1 MGLGLGKKNE
11 QVGIE
16 QWFAK
21 KLTERKTPTASRFT
35 CLCFSLLKIVLPFVR
50 VQPADCMFGR
60 SFYVLPGAVKSTEML
75 IRELSIDQVYM
86 DGGTTLGSRIND
98 LNR

>member
-1 MGLGLGKKNE
+1 M
-11 QVGIE
+11 GIE

-35 CLCFSLLKIVLPFVR
+35 CLCFSLSLSLKNCTTICSSAARRLYVWAVVLR
-50 VQPADCMFGR
+50 
-60 SFYVLPGAVKSTEML
+60 LPGAVKSTEML

>member
-1 MGLGLGKKNE
+1 MVCKKTNGKENTDRLTIYVPLFLSLSLSLKNCTTICSSAARRLY
-11 QVGIE
+11 V
-16 QWFAK
+16 WAV
-21 KLTERKTPTASRFT
+21 
-35 CLCFSLLKIVLPFVR
+35 VLR
-50 VQPADCMFGR
+50 
-60 SFYVLPGAVKSTEML
+60 LPGAVKSTEML